1 MLGHHIIMDSKV
13 GPYVW
18 LTHEEVY
25 DAALQIC
32 SGWSILENGAVYMDP
47 ISQNGSFQWRYAV
60 LCFSSCRKK
69 VNCFGGYFEHLQ
81 ARNAGYVTKVN
92 LNFNHHQPLVCS
104 AGVTDANSVEFI
116 INHPEVLIPFVQENK
131 IDTGY
136 ANMPSKVYFTSK
148 NYCQLWEISS
158 MQKKEAEDLGVSC
171 FSWKEFALL
180 GSLDRKF
187 PQSDICMMMMYAS
200 GTTEERKGV
209 VLTNGMIMAE
219 ACLQINCYLKQR
231 KW

>member
-1 MLGHHIIMDSKV
+1 MRRFMMPLFKFVLDGRTVQYIWIQFPRMD
-13 GPYVW
+13 
-18 LTHEEVY
+18 HF
-25 DAALQIC
+25 
-32 SGWSILENGAVYMDP
+32 NGD
-47 ISQNGSFQWRYAV
+47 
-60 LCFSSCRKK
+60 
-69 VNCFGGYFEHLQ
+69 
-81 ARNAGYVTKVN
+81 
-92 LNFNHHQPLVCS
+92 
-104 AGVTDANSVEFI
+104 
-116 INHPEVLIPFVQENK
+116 
-131 IDTGY
+131 

-171 FSWKEFALL
+171 FSRKEFALL

>member
-1 MLGHHIIMDSKV
+1 MMPLFKFVPDGQSWRTVQYIWIQFPRMDHFD
-13 GPYVW
+13 G
-18 LTHEEVY
+18 
-25 DAALQIC
+25 
-32 SGWSILENGAVYMDP
+32 
-47 ISQNGSFQWRYAV
+47 
-60 LCFSSCRKK
+60 
-69 VNCFGGYFEHLQ
+69 
-81 ARNAGYVTKVN
+81 GYVTKVN
-92 LNFNHHQPLVCS
+92 LNFNHHRPLVCS

-116 INHPEVLIPFVQENK
+116 INHPEVSIPFVQENK

-200 GTTEERKGV
+200 GTTGERKGV

>member
-1 MLGHHIIMDSKV
+1 MVGSVKKTPENRMLGHHIIMDSKV
-13 GPYVW
+13 GPYVR
-18 LTHEEVY
+18 LTHEEVH

-32 SGWSILENGAVYMDP
+32 SGWENGAVYMDP
-47 ISQNGSFQWRYAV
+47 ISQNGSFQWR
-60 LCFSSCRKK
+60 KK
-69 VNCFGGYFEHLQ
+69 S
-81 ARNAGYVTKVN
+81 RNVGYVTKVN
-92 LNFNHHQPLVCS
+92 LNFNHHRPLVCS

-116 INHPEVLIPFVQENK
+116 INHPEVSIPFVQENK
-131 IDTGY
+131 IDSGY

-187 PQSDICMMMMYAS
+187 PQSDICTMMMYTS
-200 GTTEERKGV
+200 GTTGERKGV
-209 VLTNGMIMAE
+209 VLTNGTIMAE
-219 ACLQINCYLKQR
+219 VCLQINCYLKQR

>member
-1 MLGHHIIMDSKV
+1 MDSKV

-32 SGWSILENGAVYMDP
+32 SGWSILEN
-47 ISQNGSFQWRYAV
+47 
-60 LCFSSCRKK
+60 
-69 VNCFGGYFEHLQ
+69 
-81 ARNAGYVTKVN
+81 GYVTKVN

-187 PQSDICMMMMYAS
+187 PQSDI
-200 GTTEERKGV
+200 
-209 VLTNGMIMAE
+209 
-219 ACLQINCYLKQR
+219 
-231 KW
+231 